1 MSDLGVAWQVAR
13 RELSERGKSKA
24 YLLTTVITLV
34 VVVALIL
41 LPSIFGGGTDEY
53 DVGSVG
59 EGNTQIIEAG
69 ELLANANDEPGAEPS
84 VSITEIEFTNRAE
97 AEAALEAGEVDAVLV
112 DGSEAIVETLGGF
125 GESSILT
132 ILQQGAASV
141 RVEEL
146 VESEGDIAA
155 VVIAIMASEPLE
167 TATLSGQD
175 ADDGSKGAIAYFSLL
190 LLYLAILIYGQWI
203 LSAVTEE
210 KSNRVVEVLLS
221 TVKPWQLLAGKI
233 AGVGILGLTQFAGT
247 IIVAVLTLQ
256 ITGAYDIPPVESTQV
271 AQLVL
276 WFVLGFLL
284 YAVLYGAA
292 GSLVSR
298 MEDAQNVAFPMSLI
312 AVVGFFVAITTL
324 SDPDGVAAIVGTFFP
339 LTAPFVVPV
348 RAALDAIPAWQYAL
362 SLILTVSAIIG
373 LVFVAGRI
381 YAGGLLRYGGRVKV
395 REAWRSAAE

>member
-13 RELSERGKSKA
+13 RELTERGRSKA
-24 YLLTTVITLV
+24 YLLTTVITLL
-34 VVVALIL
+34 VVVALIVV
-41 LPSIFGGGTDEY
+41 PSFFGGGTDEY
-53 DVGSVG
+53 EVGSVG

-69 ELLANANDEPGAEPS
+69 ELLANANDEPNDEPS
-84 VSITEIEFTNRAE
+84 VSITETKFATREE
-97 AEAALEAGEVDAVLV
+97 AEAALEAGEVDAVLI
-112 DGSEAIVETLGGF
+112 DGSEAVVETLGGF
-125 GESSILT
+125 GESSILS

-146 VESEGDIAA
+146 VESEGDVAA
-155 VVIAIMASEPLE
+155 DVIAIMASEPLQ
-167 TATLSGQD
+167 TSTLSGQD
-175 ADDGSKGAIAYFSLL
+175 TNDGSKGAIAYFSLL

-233 AGVGILGLTQFAGT
+233 AGVGLLGLTQFAGT
-247 IIVAVLTLQ
+247 IIVAVLTLR
-256 ITGAYDIPPVESTQV
+256 ITGAYDIPPVEATQI

-298 MEDAQNVAFPMSLI
+298 MEDAQNVAFPMSMI
-312 AVVGFFVAITTL
+312 AVVGFLVAITTL
-324 SDPDGVAAIVGTFFP
+324 SDPDGVAATIGTFIP

-348 RAALDAIPAWQYAL
+348 RAALDAIPVWQYAVSIL
-362 SLILTVSAIIG
+362 LTVGAIIG

-381 YAGGLLRYGGRVKV
+381 YAGGLLRYGSRVKL